1 MQLDMQSYIFT
12 EIEQKWQNRW
22 KAQKSITDRNLLT
35 AKNIPKYYML
45 NMFPYPSGSGLH
57 VGHYVG
63 YIASDIV
70 CRYYKHIGY
79 HVMNPM
85 GFDAFGLPAEQ
96 HAIQTGQHPAV
107 TTQKNIAKYI
117 TQLDQIGLDFDWDQS
132 VNTSEPAYYKWT
144 QWIFL
149 QMFNSWYHTA
159 TQKASPIET
168 LIDEFACHGNT
179 KVEAACDDHTPIFSA
194 QEWNAFSETEK
205 QAKLLHYRLAYLK
218 DSIVNWCEG
227 LGTVLA
233 NEEVKDGFSERGGYP
248 VTRKK
253 MKQWS
258 LRMTAYAQRLLTDL
272 EPLDWPLSTKEMQ
285 RNWIG
290 KSQGAE
296 ISFRVQGERGKTI
309 TVFTTRPETIFGAC
323 FIVLAPEHPWAS
335 FMAQQRGDVELIAY
349 IETSKNRSERNRL
362 AETTFLSGV
371 FLGACVIH
379 PFTGAPL
386 PIWVADYVLPGYG
399 TGAIMGVPAHDKRD
413 YTFAQS
419 FDLLTL
425 PVIESTILI
434 EDGPYELPEGTMI
447 NSDFLNGL
455 SVAEA
460 AEKVMEKLTQ
470 KRIGKYKI
478 NYRLQDPI
486 FSRQRYWGEPFPIYY
501 KEDGLPY
508 ALSPDQ
514 LPLLLPAVS
523 SYKPNQSGVPPLGNA
538 SNWSTPEGYP
548 LDLHTMPGWAGSSW
562 YFLRYMDPHN
572 QETFLSREKEAY
584 WKGVDCYIG
593 GAEHATG
600 HLLYARFWTKVLY
613 DLDYIHIS
621 EPFPKLLHQG
631 LIQQVTAIVYRLK
644 DKNVFVSAGLIA
656 KYDIVPIYIPIAF
669 VEKGV
674 VDIKALKTWHPDF
687 ADARFLLEEGKYI
700 CGGKMEKM
708 SKSKYNVVEPEQ
720 IIAQYGADALR
731 LYLMFL
737 GPLEQSKPW
746 DLSGIEGVSRFLNKV
761 WRFVHHAKNAHAA
774 TALPPNQ
781 AMIKIIHKTIKKV
794 TESIKKCS
802 FNTAIS
808 SLMICLNNLSSLETV
823 PLAIVENFIL
833 LLDPFAPHM
842 AAELWESI
850 GKTSNLA
857 EVSFPVWNEAYLEE
871 KSFEYA
877 IAINGK
883 VRTKMVFNHDA
894 SPMAIEKAAL
904 ANQVIQKW
912 LAGKS
917 TKNVVV
923 VPKKMVNIVV

>member
-1 MQLDMQSYIFT
+1 MESYIFT
-12 EIEQKWQNRW
+12 EIEKKWQNKW
-22 KAQKSITDRNLLT
+22 KEQKSTIGNRSLASKHL
-35 AKNIPKYYML
+35 PKYYML

-63 YIASDIV
+63 YIASDII
-70 CRYYKHIGY
+70 CRYYKHSGY

-96 HAIQTGQHPAV
+96 HAIQTGQHPAI
-107 TTQKNIAKYI
+107 TTEKNITKYI
-117 TQLDQIGLDFDWDQS
+117 TQLNQVALDFDWDQS
-132 VNTSEPAYYKWT
+132 VNTSEPTYYKWT

-149 QMFNSWYHTA
+149 QMFNSWYNTA
-159 TQKASPIET
+159 TQKATPIEQ
-168 LIDEFACHGNT
+168 LIESFACHGNT
-179 KVEAACDDHTPIFSA
+179 QVEAACDDHTPIFSA
-194 QEWNAFSETEK
+194 QEWNAFSATEK

-218 DSIVNWCEG
+218 DSMVNWCEE

-258 LRMTAYAQRLLTDL
+258 LRMTAYAERLLIDL

-296 ISFRVQGERGKTI
+296 ITFRVQGQRGETI

-323 FIVLAPEHPWAS
+323 FIALAPEHPWAS
-335 FMAQQRGDVELIAY
+335 FMAKQTGDVGLIAY
-349 IETSKNRSERNRL
+349 IEQSKNRSERSRL
-362 AETTFLSGV
+362 AETNFLSGV
-371 FLGACVIH
+371 FVGACVIH

-386 PIWVADYVLPGYG
+386 PIWVADYVLPSYG
-399 TGAIMGVPAHDKRD
+399 RGAIMGVPAHDKRD
-413 YTFAQS
+413 YIFAQS

-425 PVIESTILI
+425 PVIESAILI
-434 EDGPYELPEGTMI
+434 EDGPYEEAKGKMI

-455 SVAEA
+455 SVPEA
-460 AEKVMEKLTQ
+460 AEKVMQKLTQ
-470 KRIGKYKI
+470 KRIGSYKV

-508 ALSPDQ
+508 ALSQDQ
-514 LPLLLPAVS
+514 LPLVLPDVT
-523 SYKPNQSGVPPLGNA
+523 SYKPNKSGAPPLGNA
-538 SNWSTPEGYP
+538 LNWSTPEGYP

-572 QETFLSREKEAY
+572 TETFLSKAKENY
-584 WKGVDCYIG
+584 WKGVDFYIG

-600 HLLYARFWTKVLY
+600 HLLYARFWTKLLY
-613 DLDYIHIS
+613 DLGHIQIS

-631 LIQQVTAIVYRLK
+631 LIQKRTAIVYRLK

-656 KYDIVPIYIPIAF
+656 QYDVVPIYIPIDF
-669 VEKGV
+669 VKK
-674 VDIKALKTWHPDF
+674 DILDLEALKNWHPDF
-687 ADARFLLEEGKYI
+687 SDAGFLLEGDKYI
-700 CGGKMEKM
+700 CGGKIEKM
-708 SKSKYNVVEPEQ
+708 SKSKYNVVDPDSV
-720 IIAQYGADALR
+720 IAQYGADALR

-746 DLSGIEGVSRFLNKV
+746 DLSGIEGLFRFLNKV
-761 WRFVHHAKNAHAA
+761 WRFVHHAKDSWDD
-774 TALPPNQ
+774 TGLTPNDESL
-781 AMIKIIHKTIKKV
+781 KIIHKTIKKV
-794 TESIKKCS
+794 TDSIQKCS

-808 SLMICLNNLSSLETV
+808 SLMICLNSLSTLDKVMPS
-823 PLAIVENFIL
+823 IVEDFIL
-833 LLDPFAPHM
+833 LLEPFAPYI
-842 AAELWESI
+842 AAELWERV
-850 GKTSNLA
+850 GKTGSIRA
-857 EVSFPVWNEAYLEE
+857 VAFPVCNESYLKE
-871 KSFEYA
+871 KSFEYP
-877 IAINGK
+877 IAVNGK
-883 VRTKMVFNHDA
+883 VRTKMVFDYNA
-894 SPMAIEKAAL
+894 SPMVIEKAVL

-912 LAGKS
+912 IGGKVP
-917 TKNVVV
+917 KKVVV
-923 VPKKMVNIVV
+923 VPNKMVNVVL

>member
-1 MQLDMQSYIFT
+1 MQPYIFT

-22 KAQKSITDRNLLT
+22 KAQKSITDPIAFT
-35 AKNIPKYYML
+35 AKSKPKYYML

-63 YIASDIV
+63 YIASDILS
-70 CRYYKHIGY
+70 RYYKHSGY

-107 TTQKNIAKYI
+107 TTAKNTEKYI
-117 TQLDQIGLDFDWDQS
+117 VQLNQVGLDFDWDQS
-132 VNTSEPAYYKWT
+132 VNTSEPHYYKWT

-149 QMFNSWYHTA
+149 QMFNAWYNTA
-159 TQKASPIET
+159 TQEATPIQA
-168 LIDEFACHGNT
+168 LIDEFALHGNT
-179 KVEAACDDHTPIFSA
+179 KVAAACDDHTPIFSA
-194 QEWNAFSETEK
+194 EQWLSFSESE
-205 QAKLLHYRLAYLK
+205 QHAKLLHYRLAYLK
-218 DSIVNWCEG
+218 DSTVNWCEE

-258 LRMTAYAQRLLTDL
+258 LRMTAYTERLLTDL
-272 EPLDWPLSTKEMQ
+272 DPLDWPISTKEMQ
-285 RNWIG
+285 RNWLG

-296 ISFRVQGERGKTI
+296 ITFRLQGQRGEAI

-323 FIVLAPEHPWAS
+323 FIALAPEHPWAT
-335 FMAQQRGDVELIAY
+335 FMATQTSNPELITY
-349 IETSKNRSERNRL
+349 IEEAKNRSERSRL
-362 AETTFLSGV
+362 ADATFLSGV
-371 FLGACVIH
+371 FVGICVIH

-413 YTFAQS
+413 YIFAQS

-425 PVIESTILI
+425 PVIESNILV
-434 EDGPYELPEGTMI
+434 EDGPYEAAQGKMI

-455 SVAEA
+455 SVPEA
-460 AEKVMEKLTQ
+460 VEKVMKKFME
-470 KRIGKYKI
+470 KRIGKYKV

-501 KEDGLPY
+501 KEDKLPY
-508 ALSPDQ
+508 ALSEDE
-514 LPLLLPAVS
+514 LPLLLPEVS
-523 SYKPNQSGVPPLGNA
+523 SYKPNKSGAPPLGNA
-538 SNWSTPEGYP
+538 SNWSTAEGYP

-572 QETFLSREKEAY
+572 QSVFLSKEKASY
-584 WKGVDCYIG
+584 WRGVDCYIG

-613 DLDYIHIS
+613 DLGHIHIN

-631 LIQQVTAIVYRLK
+631 MIQHVTAIVYRLK
-644 DKNVFVSAGLIA
+644 DQNVFVSSGLIA
-656 KYDIVPIYIPIAF
+656 EYDVVPIYIPIAF
-669 VEKGV
+669 VKKRV
-674 VDIKALKTWHPDF
+674 VDLEALKNWHPDF
-687 ADARFLLEEGKYI
+687 LDADFLLEEGQYI

-708 SKSKYNVVEPEQ
+708 SKSKYNVVDPEQ
-720 IIAQYGADALR
+720 VIAEYGADALR

-737 GPLEQSKPW
+737 GPLEQAKPW
-746 DLSGIEGVSRFLNKV
+746 DVCGIEGVCRFLNKV
-761 WRFVHHAKNAHAA
+761 WRWVDQAKASWG
-774 TALPPNQ
+774 TTELLPNEE
-781 AMIKIIHKTIKKV
+781 MLKITHKTIKKV

-808 SLMICLNNLSSLETV
+808 SLMIGLNSLSSFDQV
-823 PLAIVENFIL
+823 PQSIIEKFTL
-833 LLDPFAPHM
+833 LLDPFAPYM

-850 GKTSNLA
+850 GKTGSIS
-857 EVSFPVWNEAYLEE
+857 EVPFPLWDEKYLEE
-871 KSFEYA
+871 TSFEYG
-877 IAINGK
+877 IAVNGK
-883 VRTKMVFNHDA
+883 VRTKMVFDHDT
-894 SPMAIEKAAL
+894 SPMAIEKAVL
-904 ANQVIQKW
+904 ADQVIQKW
-912 LAGKS
+912 LAGQSPKNVIVVPN
-917 TKNVVV
+917 KMVNVVV
-923 VPKKMVNIVV
+923 